1 MDTNQD
7 SEQNPQ
13 SLVDKVKE
21 ILAAQIGVEPDD
33 IHEDDL
39 LTEDLH
45 MSAYDISDFVHSLE
59 DSGFNTKDMD
69 LANLESVSDI
79 VEVLSSSDLIN

>member
-1 MDTNQD
+1 MDTKQD
-7 SEQNPQ
+7 SEQYPK
-13 SLVDKVKE
+13 SLIDKVKE

-33 IHEDDL
+33 IHDEDL
-39 LTEDLH
+39 LAEDLH

-59 DSGFNTKDMD
+59 NNGFNIKDID
-69 LANLESVSDI
+69 LTNLETVSDI